1 VTVSARSHPL
11 DDLAAYAVDA
21 IDDPR
26 ERAFIESHLVTCEAC
41 RQQLVSDWSVLSGL
55 VADESPPPYLW
66 GAIQASTGL
75 PPGPVVVPVDFG
87 TPSASGA
94 APRTPRHHTSRRRL
108 IALAAAAAALVAAV
122 AAGPDLVAAF
132 HDGGGP
138 GSGETAQRT
147 VGILTAADGH
157 EVARVV
163 ESGGRTYMALDGVAV
178 LPAGRTYQ
186 LWSLDDS
193 RAPVSLGLLGDG
205 ADTSVAVNLPPGT
218 TRIGISDEPEGG
230 SPSPSGLIAGAGTLA

>member
-21 IDDPR
+21 VDDPR

-41 RQQLVSDWSVLSGL
+41 RRQLVADWVVLSGL

-75 PPGPVVVPVDFG
+75 PPDPVVVPVDFG
-87 TPSASGA
+87 A
-94 APRTPRHHTSRRRL
+94 ARTVSPDRRDRRASRRRL
-108 IALAAAAAALVAAV
+108 IGLAAAAAALVAAV
-122 AAGPDLVAAF
+122 AAGPELVAAF
-132 HDGGGP
+132 QDGGGP
-138 GSGETAQRT
+138 RSGETAQRT
-147 VGILTAADGH
+147 LGVLTAADGS

-186 LWSLDDS
+186 LWSLDEG

-230 SPSPSGLIAGAGTLA
+230 SPSPSGLIAGAGSLA

>member
-26 ERAFIESHLVTCEAC
+26 ERAAIESHLVTCEPC
-41 RQQLVSDWSVLSGL
+41 RRQLVADWAVLSGL

-75 PPGPVVVPVDFG
+75 PPDPVVVTVDFG
-87 TPSASGA
+87 ATRARSSDHRGRRA
-94 APRTPRHHTSRRRL
+94 SRRRL
-108 IALAAAAAALVAAV
+108 IGLAAAAAALVAAV
-122 AAGPDLVAAF
+122 AAGPELVAAF

-147 VGILTAADGH
+147 LGVLTAADGT

-186 LWSLDDS
+186 LWSLQDG

-205 ADTSVAVNLPPGT
+205 ADTSVAVNLPQGT

>member
-41 RQQLVSDWSVLSGL
+41 RRQLVADWSVLSGL

-75 PPGPVVVPVDFG
+75 PPDPVVVPVDFG
-87 TPSASGA
+87 A
-94 APRTPRHHTSRRRL
+94 ARTGSPDQQGRRASRRRL
-108 IALAAAAAALVAAV
+108 IGLAAAAAALVAAV
-122 AAGPDLVAAF
+122 AAGPELVAAF
-132 HDGGGP
+132 QDGDGGP

-147 VGILTAADGH
+147 LGVLTAADGH
-157 EVARVV
+157 EVAKVV

-186 LWSLDDS
+186 LWSLDEG